1 MLRSIVSADSL
12 NWSATFLSPWI
23 REMSLF
29 DLISDTNHCNKCS
42 FLSVLSLVVIVG
54 VLSSVTIAA
63 VIKRKMSAKT
73 SDDCSKRI

>member
-1 MLRSIVSADSL
+1 MLRSIVSTDSL

-42 FLSVLSLVVIVG
+42 FLSVLSLVIGG
-54 VLSSVTIAA
+54 VLSSLTIAA
-63 VIKRKMSAKT
+63 VIRRKMSAKT